1 MGSIFTVKEQEV
13 LPVSFTAAK
22 YFTVLQNMIYK
33 PSSFSGSMFQKNQQ
47 HKKINEV

>member
-22 YFTVLQNMIYK
+22 HFTVLQNMIYK